1 MRDFGSETV
10 RSGGP
15 LVVEHGPPGGP
26 AVLVLDPAGEA
37 SHGGLP
43 GTWRSLAERV
53 RVMWCRLP
61 ATEAGVESNAELL
74 DELAEF
80 GMPAYLVASGT
91 ATQDALLL
99 GAVKWQLVRAV
110 LLIEPD
116 QEAADVDSPVPEGAT
131 DRLVRE
137 LSARGVPTRIIRR
150 DPALAKEMTGVP
162 LPLGHPEVV
171 DQIIATMA
179 ELESAAG
186 SLGGPGDRP
195 ALTPQDWTRIRTS
208 LNEELRRV
216 RRRRR

>member
-37 SHGGLP
+37 NHGGLP

-74 DELAEF
+74 DELAEY

-99 GAVKWQLVRAV
+99 GAVKWRLVRAV

-116 QEAADVDSPVPEGAT
+116 QEDSELDSPVPEGAT

-137 LSARGVPTRIIRR
+137 LAARGVPTRIIRR
-150 DPALAKEMTGVP
+150 DPVHSGDAVGAP

-171 DQIIATMA
+171 DQIITTMA
-179 ELESAAG
+179 ELESAA
-186 SLGGPGDRP
+186 SELGGPGTRP
-195 ALTPQDWTRIRTS
+195 SLTPQDWTRMRTG
-208 LNEELRRV
+208 LADELRRV